1 MDREPQFIEQVVLQQ
16 RLPERILMAL
26 LLSLAT
32 STTTSRLM
40 MVELFQSALSN
51 VDEKTYLRML
61 LTLSA

>member
-1 MDREPQFIEQVVLQQ
+1 MNREPQFIEQVVLQQ